1 MSDLIW
7 LALGLVLVFE
17 GLTYALV
24 PRQMQ
29 NMMRQMQD
37 QPPERLRLMGVC
49 VLAMGVLVVWL
60 VK

>member
-1 MSDLIW
+1 MTDVIW

-29 NMMRQMQD
+29 NMMRQMQI
-37 QPPERLRLMGVC
+37 QSPERLRLMGVC
-49 VLAMGVLVVWL
+49 VLALGVLVVWL